1 MLTFL
6 LISASPFLRSI
17 FSVSY
22 PLFPSLHSFRG
33 KNKKGD
39 FNSVCTR
46 SSQGR
51 LPLVLQGARRFIPR
65 NSLLVTRPSFLVF
78 HLSSLLPIQRLFVFS
93 IDNKKCTKIPLSLL
107 FCFLFLVSGYS
118 SLICS
123 SICFQISNPSKI
135 TRESAMFSH
144 LFLKD
149 ESQSGIFIIPFV
161 FFFRYRITH
170 AFRTLTWYIS

>member
-39 FNSVCTR
+39 FNSVFTR

-51 LPLVLQGARRFIPR
+51 LPLVLPGARRFIPR
-65 NSLLVTRPSFLVF
+65 NSSLVPHPSFLVF

-93 IDNKKCTKIPLSLL
+93 IDNKKCTKISLSLL
-107 FCFLFLVSGYS
+107 SCFLFLVSGYS
-118 SLICS
+118 SL
-123 SICFQISNPSKI
+123 FV
-135 TRESAMFSH
+135 
-144 LFLKD
+144 LL
-149 ESQSGIFIIPFV
+149 FV
-161 FFFRYRITH
+161 FKYQIPQKSLENPPCFCNC
-170 AFRTLTWYIS
+170 S